1 MSYFKNKVKTGHLSF
16 TEGGLKNFICSTS
29 GATEEDKKMLLD
41 EYKRLIIENHVADKV
56 RVGLKSFIT
65 EEPIKWNRKVK
76 RDLKSLLTDEVI
88 KLTDKPIW
96 FTNHSKPIQTNKH
109 YNRGNNE

>member
-56 RVGLKSFIT
+56 RVDLKSFI
-65 EEPIKWNRKVK
+65 
-76 RDLKSLLTDEVI
+76 TDEVI
-88 KLTDKPIW
+88 KLTDRPIQ
-96 FTNHSKPIQTNKH
+96 FSNHSKPIQTNKH